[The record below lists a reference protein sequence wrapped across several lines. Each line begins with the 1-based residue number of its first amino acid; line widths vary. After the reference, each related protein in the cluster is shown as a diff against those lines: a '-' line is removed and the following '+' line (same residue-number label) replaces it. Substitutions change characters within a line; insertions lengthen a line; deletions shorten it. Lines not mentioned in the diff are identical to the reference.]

1 MTQQKQEIKSFFD
14 IVNNVNTSYELLPKD
29 VVVAHGNAFMM
40 NRAMS
45 NNFDTVFFADEGN
58 GFKNVDVYSQYLFY
72 FYSVN
77 KKKRYG
83 KWEKKVDISDDLKL
97 LMSVYEVSASR
108 AMEYLSVL
116 TEEQIRMIRDSQV
129 TGGRDS
135 KKKNK

>member
-1 MTQQKQEIKSFFD
+1 MTAEIKSFFD
-14 IVNNVNTSYELLPKD
+14 IVGNVNTSYELIAKEAIQS
-29 VVVAHGNAFMM
+29 VGNIFMM

-83 KWEKKVDISDDLKL
+83 KWEKKSDTTDDLKL
-97 LMSVYEVSASR
+97 VMDSYSVSAKR
-108 AMEYLSVL
+108 AMEYLDVL
-116 TEEQIRMIRDSQV
+116 TSDQLNSLRESQNRGGKDGKIR
-129 TGGRDS
+129 
-135 KKKNK
+135 KNK